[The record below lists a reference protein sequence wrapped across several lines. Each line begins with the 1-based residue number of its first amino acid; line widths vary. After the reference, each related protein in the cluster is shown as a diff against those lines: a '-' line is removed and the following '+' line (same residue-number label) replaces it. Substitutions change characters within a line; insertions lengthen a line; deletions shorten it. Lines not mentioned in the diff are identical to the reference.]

1 MPKRKYSED
10 QYIKRS
16 LDTVFFRAVEDEEQR
31 GVIEGTPIV
40 FNQDTVIHSWD
51 GDYYERIDPQA
62 LNNANLDDVALF
74 LNHDTGKIALAR
86 SKRGNPNST
95 MSFRIDETGL
105 HIRAVLDIDDNMEAR
120 AIYSSIKR
128 GDTDG
133 MSFAFRIKDYEWLG
147 MDSEMPTLVIKS
159 ISIVHEVSVVNYPAY
174 PQTSVNA
181 RSKDEETPNS
191 LLVEARKA
199 YAEETARS
207 KELEINKQKQ
217 ELELAKLKNLYL

>member
-1 MPKRKYSED
+1 MSKRKYSED
-10 QYIKRS
+10 QLITRS
-16 LDTVFFRAVEDEEQR
+16 LEATFRALEDEDQK

-40 FNQDTVIHSWD
+40 FNQDTVMHSWD
-51 GDYYERIDPQA
+51 GDYYERIDAHA
-62 LNNANLDDVALF
+62 LDNANLDDVRLF
-74 LNHDTGKIALAR
+74 INHETNKITLAR

-95 MSFRIDETGL
+95 MSFRIDENGF
-105 HIRAVLDIDDNMEAR
+105 HIRAVLDIEENMEAR

-133 MSFAFRIKDYEWLG
+133 MSFMFRIKDYEWQGL
-147 MDSEMPTLVIKS
+147 DTEMPTLIIKS
-159 ISIVHEVSVVNYPAY
+159 ISIVHEVSVVNFPAY

-181 RSKDEETPNS
+181 RCENEETSSS
-191 LLVEARKA
+191 LLAEAKKA

-207 KELEINKQKQ
+207 KELEIKKQ